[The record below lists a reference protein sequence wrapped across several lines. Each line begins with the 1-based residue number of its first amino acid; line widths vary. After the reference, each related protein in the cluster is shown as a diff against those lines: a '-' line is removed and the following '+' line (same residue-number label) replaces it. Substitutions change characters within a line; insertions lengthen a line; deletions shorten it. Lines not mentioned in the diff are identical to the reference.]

1 MTNPFLA
8 PSPLPFELPPFADIR
23 EEHYAPAFEE
33 GMRQQLAEVRAIVE
47 QPDPPTFDNTLVAL
61 ERSGAVLDRVRC
73 VFNAVHG
80 ADATPGIQALDAEFS
95 PRLAAHQDA
104 ISLDPGL
111 HARVRGVRDDTE
123 QMAALDDEARRLVD
137 RTLTELTVAG
147 AGLDDGAKARLREL
161 NEQIAAL
168 VSTFQSELLAS
179 SNDGAVHV
187 TDPDRLAGLD
197 EGQLA
202 TAAAAATDHGL
213 PGHVITLVNTS
224 GHPWLADL
232 TDRDLR
238 RELQQAQVT
247 KGQGEH
253 GTLATV
259 RDLTAL
265 RAERAA
271 LFGQPSHAHA
281 RLVDTMAGSPEA
293 VAGLLRRLAAPA
305 ARNARTEQ
313 SALEAEVGHPVEAP
327 DWAFASARA
336 RKSTYDVDL
345 AALRPWFEAER
356 VLRDGIFFAAGRL
369 FGLTFHERPDV
380 VAWHPDMRAFEVRE
394 DDGTPIGL
402 FLLDLYA
409 RPTKQGGAWMN
420 ALVSQATLLDR
431 PYAVVTNNLN
441 VPKPP
446 EGRPTLLTYDEVTT
460 FFHEFGHALH
470 GLLARVTY
478 PHFSGPNVLIDFVE
492 YPSQVNEMWMLW
504 PEVLAHYAR
513 HHETGEPLPQEVVDR
528 LIAAR
533 SFGEGF
539 ATSEYLG
546 AALLDQAWHAVPTG
560 EKVEDPIAFEANALA
575 AVGLDNPAV
584 PPRYR
589 TSYFR
594 HAFSAEYDGQYYVY
608 IWSEVMD
615 ADTVAWFEANGG
627 LTRANGEHYRRHI
640 VGVGGAVDPVQTY
653 RAFRGADPDIAH
665 LLRRRGLD

>member
-23 EEHYAPAFEE
+23 DEHYGPALDE
-33 GMRQQLAEVRAIVE
+33 GMRLHLEEVRAIADDPE
-47 QPDPPTFDNTLVAL
+47 PPTFDNTLVAL
-61 ERSGAVLDRVRC
+61 ERSGAVLDRVQR
-73 VFNAVHG
+73 VFDAVHS
-80 ADATPGIQALDAEFS
+80 AHATPALQALDAEYS
-95 PRLAAHQDA
+95 PRLAAHRDA
-104 ISLDPGL
+104 VTLDPGL
-111 HARVRGVRDDTE
+111 YARVRAVHDDAD
-123 QMAALDDEARRLVD
+123 QMAALDDEGRRLVA

-147 AGLDDGAKARLREL
+147 AGLDASAKARLTEL
-161 NEQIAAL
+161 NERIATL

-179 SNDGAVHV
+179 SNAGAVHV
-187 TDPDRLAGLD
+187 TDASRLAGLD
-197 EGQLA
+197 EGQLG
-202 TAAAAATDHGL
+202 TAAAAAEVAGV
-213 PGHVITLVNTS
+213 PGHLISLVNTS

-238 RELQQAQVT
+238 RELQQAQVD

-253 GTLATV
+253 DTLAAV
-259 RDLTAL
+259 RELTAL

-271 LFGQPSHAHA
+271 LFGHPTHAAA

-293 VAGLLRRLAAPA
+293 VAELLSRLAPSA

-313 SALEAEVGHPVEAP
+313 SALEAEMGHEVEAS
-327 DWAFASARA
+327 DWAFAEAKVRA
-336 RKSTYDVDL
+336 AKYDVDR

-356 VLRDGIFFAAGRL
+356 VLRDGIFHAAERL
-369 FGLTFHERPDV
+369 FGLTFTELPDV

-394 DDGTPIGL
+394 EDGTPIGL

-409 RPTKQGGAWMN
+409 RSTKQGGAWMN
-420 ALVSQATLLDR
+420 ELVSQSELLDR

-446 EGRPTLLTYDEVTT
+446 DGHPTLLTYDEVNT

-470 GLLARVTY
+470 GLLARVRY
-478 PHFSGPNVLIDFVE
+478 PHFAGTNVFIDFVE

-504 PEVLAHYAR
+504 PEVLANYAK
-513 HHETGEPLPQEVVDR
+513 HHETGEPLPQDVVDR
-528 LIAAR
+528 LVAAR

-546 AALLDQAWHAVPTG
+546 AALLDQAWHAIPAG
-560 EKVEDPIAFEANALA
+560 EPVEDALAFEANALA

-594 HAFSAEYDGQYYVY
+594 HAFSNEYDAQYYVY
-608 IWSEVMD
+608 IWSEVLD
-615 ADTVAWFEANGG
+615 ADTVAWFEENGG
-627 LTRANGEHYRRHI
+627 LTRENGERYRRYV
-640 VGVGGAVDPVQTY
+640 VGIGGAADPLESY
-653 RAFRGADPDIAH
+653 REFRGAEPDLAH